1 MSTEFQ
7 LSISC
12 HRFNRYTKYMA
23 QKTTSLPKWVR
34 VLLPGAII
42 LVWLALG
49 GIGGPYFGKISQVAT
64 NDQSSFLPASAE
76 STKVSNELQKFQ
88 TQKSIPA
95 IVVFTKNDQKLPDD
109 AVTKIK
115 TETLKL
121 SSLPEVSGS
130 VSPPIVSDDGKAAL
144 VVINAKDDADYR
156 VFVPE
161 LRNSLTSA
169 NLGVDFKI
177 TGPFGF
183 LYDLGK
189 AFEGIDG
196 ILLLVALAVVFVILL
211 VVYRSPTLPFL
222 VLFNSMFALSASIL
236 VVYYLAKADI
246 VTINGQVQ
254 GILFIL
260 VIGAATDYSLL
271 FISRYREEL
280 TRHKQT
286 YQAILTSWKRSI
298 EPIAAAG
305 ATVVAGLLCL
315 LLSDLNSNKALGP
328 VGAVGIVMA
337 VISSMTLLPSLLL
350 MGGRKLFWPRMP
362 HFNGEDAALTVPKNS
377 VWPRVARL
385 VESHTRTVWIV
396 SGLTLLVLSAGILQL
411 RADGVAQSDLILGPS
426 DAREGQKLVDKH
438 FPGGSGAP
446 TQVIVAQN
454 NVDKVVAAIEKDS
467 DVATV
472 YARANNSPTGT
483 IPYGK
488 TADKITAQIQQATK
502 ALGPQFAFNPFGN
515 ATPKVIDGEIL
526 LEVTLK
532 STSDSIDAQH
542 TVERLRTAI
551 HDVDASASV
560 GGAAAIQL
568 DVRKAALHD
577 QMVVIPAVLVVITI
591 ILTLLLRAVFAPLL
605 LLATTI
611 VSFTATLGVS
621 ALLFNHVFN
630 FPGADP
636 SIVLF
641 GFIFLVALGID
652 YNIFLMTRVREES
665 LHRGTRKGV
674 LVGLVATGGVIT
686 SAGIVL
692 ASTFAALA
700 VLPILFLAQLAF
712 IVAFGVLNDTVIV
725 RSLLVPALV
734 YDIGRKVWWPAKK
747 PRE

>member
-1 MSTEFQ
+1 MT
-7 LSISC
+7 
-12 HRFNRYTKYMA
+12 
-23 QKTTSLPKWVR
+23 QKTTSIPKWVR
-34 VLLPGAII
+34 VLIPGAII

-64 NDQSSFLPASAE
+64 NDQSSFLPANAE
-76 STKVSNELQKFQ
+76 STKVSNELKKFQ

-95 IVVFTKNDQKLPDD
+95 IIVFTKNDQKLPDD

-115 TETLKL
+115 SETLKL

-144 VVINAKDDADYR
+144 VVINAKDNADYR

-161 LRNSLTSA
+161 LKNSLTSA

-236 VVYYLAKADI
+236 AVYYLAKADI

-280 TRHKQT
+280 SRHKQT

-337 VISSMTLLPSLLL
+337 VVSSMSLLPALLL
-350 MGGRKLFWPRMP
+350 MGGRKVFWPRMP

-377 VWPRVARL
+377 IWPRVARL
-385 VESHTRTVWIV
+385 VESRTRTVWIV

-426 DAREGQKLVDKH
+426 DARDGQKLVDQH

-446 TQVIVAQN
+446 TQVIVAKD
-454 NVDKVVAAIEKDS
+454 NVDKVVTAIEKDS

-488 TADKITAQIQQATK
+488 TADKINEQIQRATK
-502 ALGPQFAFNPFGN
+502 ALGPQFAFSPFGN
-515 ATPKVIDGEIL
+515 ASPKVIDGEVL

-532 STSDSIDAQH
+532 STSDSLDAQN

-551 HDVDASASV
+551 HDVDSSAAV

-577 QMVVIPAVLVVITI
+577 QAVVIPTVLVVITI
-591 ILTLLLRAVFAPLL
+591 ILTILLRAVFAPLL

-665 LHRGTRKGV
+665 LRHGTRKGV
-674 LVGLVATGGVIT
+674 LIGLVATGGVIT

-692 ASTFAALA
+692 AATFAALA

-734 YDIGRKVWWPAKK
+734 HDIGRKVWWPSKK

>member
-1 MSTEFQ
+1 MSTISQ
-7 LSISC
+7 LSISR
-12 HRFNRYTKYMA
+12 HPFNRYTKYMT
-23 QKTTSLPKWVR
+23 KKSSSLPKWVR

-95 IVVFTKNDQKLPDD
+95 IVVFTKNNQKLPED

-236 VVYYLAKADI
+236 AVYYLAKADI

-337 VISSMTLLPSLLL
+337 VVSSMTLLPSLLL

-362 HFNGEDAALTVPKNS
+362 HFNGENAALTVPKNS

-385 VESHTRTVWIV
+385 VESHTRTVWVV

-411 RADGVAQSDLILGPS
+411 RSDGVAQSDLILGPS

-488 TADKITAQIQQATK
+488 TADRINEQIALSRK
-502 ALGPQFAFNPFGN
+502 AFGPQFTFNPFGN

-591 ILTLLLRAVFAPLL
+591 ILTLLLRAIFAPLL

-621 ALLFNHVFN
+621 ALLFNHVFH